1 MFDLYVE
8 LIQICWQN
16 FSLERTKRDE
26 DYILE
31 WIYRLLFGFII
42 GAIIGLLYCE
52 YIAVLPSHAEA
63 PISKFWF
70 ELLDEFG
77 V

>member
-26 DYILE
+26 DCILE
-31 WIYRLLFGFII
+31 WIYRLLFGFVL
-42 GAIIGLLYCE
+42 GAIVGLLYCE
-52 YIAVLPSHAEA
+52 YIAELPNQVQP
-63 PISKFWF
+63 PISDFWF
-70 ELLDEFG
+70 QLLDEFG